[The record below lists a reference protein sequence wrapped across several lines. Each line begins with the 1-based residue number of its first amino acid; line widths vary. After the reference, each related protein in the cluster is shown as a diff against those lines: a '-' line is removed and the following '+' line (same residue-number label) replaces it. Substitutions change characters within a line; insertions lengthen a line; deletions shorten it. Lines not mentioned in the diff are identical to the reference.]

1 MSEMQT
7 HPQMP
12 KSKTTETS
20 NMSAVQNNKITN
32 MSHRRIPTYSNNYNM
47 EMRKRQSGES
57 AEMSNMSHM
66 TNDQIQNVQS
76 YQHLQMMT
84 NAIIPTWQ
92 KYKNLEVRKFGISEY
107 RYSVNS

>member
-1 MSEMQT
+1 
-7 HPQMP
+7 
-12 KSKTTETS
+12 
-20 NMSAVQNNKITN
+20 MSAAQKNKHVTSPNPNILKCGSIYN
-32 MSHRRIPTYSNNYNM
+32 SNNYNM

-92 KYKNLEVRKFGISEY
+92 KYENLEVRRFGTSEY